1 MGELQQALDAAAPRR
16 APGPDGMP
24 YEFYQRLGPQG
35 KRYLLATF
43 NRNWET
49 GMVPGAWRRSKIIP
63 LHKSGKDPALPKAYR
78 PVALTATC
86 AKLCERIIQRRLAFH
101 LEEHRSHLPN
111 RQAEYRRHRTTEE
124 QVAALTGMVQET
136 INKGWVGMAIFAD
149 HAGAFDAAWR
159 DGMTY
164 KMQKAGLPPRMV
176 DWYDAFLKGRRAQ
189 VEWAGVASDE
199 REFRSGVAQG
209 TCSGPTLFNLLV
221 NDLPGDLQFAD
232 DSVIYVSA
240 PSLAECQIEAQ
251 KRMDKL
257 RAW

>member
-1 MGELQQALDAAAPRR
+1 MGELQQALDSAAPGK
-16 APGPDGMP
+16 APGPDGIP
-24 YEFYQRLGPQG
+24 YEFYQQMGPQG
-35 KRYLLATF
+35 KKYLLRTF
-43 NRNWET
+43 NASWTT
-49 GMVPGAWRRSKIIP
+49 GEVPNAWRRSKIVP
-63 LHKSGKDPALPKAYR
+63 LHKHGKDPALPKSYR

-86 AKLCERIIQRRLAFH
+86 AKLCERVIQRRLAFH
-101 LEEHRSHLPN
+101 LEAHSQHLPR
-111 RQAEYRRHRTTEE
+111 RQAGYRRHRTTEE

-136 INKGWVGMAIFAD
+136 LNKKWVGMAIFAD

-176 DWYDAFLKGRRAQ
+176 TWYDAFLKGRKAQ

-221 NDLPGDLQFAD
+221 NDLPADLQFAD
-232 DSVIYVSA
+232 DSVIYVS
-240 PSLAECQIEAQ
+240 
-251 KRMDKL
+251 
-257 RAW
+257 